1 MDGGPARGT
10 HPAAEATVL
19 TITQSPVAAETR
31 GGTHPLHLHRIYV
44 ALYTIALVTLSTH
57 GRYL

>member
-1 MDGGPARGT
+1 MGWDGEGGGWWAGWRGGT

-31 GGTHPLHLHRIYV
+31 GRTHPLYLHRIYV
-44 ALYTIALVTLSTH
+44 TLYTIVL
-57 GRYL
+57 

>member
-1 MDGGPARGT
+1 MERAVDGGPARGT

-31 GGTHPLHLHRIYV
+31 GGTHPPYLHRIDV
-44 ALYTIALVTLSTH
+44 TLYTIVLVTL
-57 GRYL
+57 

>member
-1 MDGGPARGT
+1 MVEAGMGWDGEGGMVGRLERRRGGT

-31 GGTHPLHLHRIYV
+31 GGTHTLYIY
-44 ALYTIALVTLSTH
+44 T
-57 GRYL
+57 G